1 MNLNDQSTEDSVDT
15 VYRDVTLLS
24 WPVLPYTS
32 GLEQWVL
39 DFSPNLSQKEKR
51 YILAILFGI

>member
-1 MNLNDQSTEDSVDT
+1 MNLNDQSTEGSVDT

-24 WPVLPYTS
+24 KPALSYTS
-32 GLEQWVL
+32 GLEQWVR

-51 YILAILFGI
+51 YLLAISFDI